1 MRGRVGAVCRAA
13 MRAGAIVAVLLLAAC
28 YDSDT
33 EVIPASLAETLPFRG
48 TRVEWMAGGHTQFA
62 PVPFS
67 KDFRFEE
74 HRTEKVKT
82 GTLRGLRVKGDIFAI
97 QARYDDEA
105 GYYLVF
111 YRITATAVNSME
123 VTATEAQKKQLAA
136 RFRVGIEDSGLSTS
150 LAGTPEAMLGFIRAH
165 SQFSFRDNNP

>member
-1 MRGRVGAVCRAA
+1 

-82 GTLRGLRVKGDIFAI
+82 GTLRGLRVRATFLPFRRVTTTRPAI
-97 QARYDDEA
+97 
-105 GYYLVF
+105 
-111 YRITATAVNSME
+111 TS
-123 VTATEAQKKQLAA
+123 
-136 RFRVGIEDSGLSTS
+136 SSTGS
-150 LAGTPEAMLGFIRAH
+150 PLPR
-165 SQFSFRDNNP
+165 